1 MIGRKSDAR
10 DRKESTSF
18 ASRLQNDSFCGEL
31 NIAEL
36 TICTPNYTEVRYV
49 TNLQIFIST
58 NFRLFVLSFPS
69 HSRIFHSFGA
79 VTIAGEG
86 LQTMLGTYGYRAVRV
101 L

>member
-31 NIAEL
+31 NIADL
-36 TICTPNYTEVRYV
+36 TTILKYSMEHG
-49 TNLQIFIST
+49 TNLQLFISK
-58 NFRLFVLSFPS
+58 NFRLFVWSFPS

-86 LQTMLGTYGYRAVRV
+86 LQTFDLCSALMAIEQ
-101 L
+101 